1 MTPEQYL
8 QLVDAKPPGLLSG
21 YNPPPFS
28 GLTAQQQQK
37 LQSQP
42 QAPVRPRAQGILGGI
57 MGALQGAG
65 KAIYGDDDITRLRRQ
80 NAFQAMTLNPNQTL
94 IASNAAQIQRLQERQ
109 DIANRSAQ
117 MASILRRSPGG
128 EPYAEILEQVPGM
141 DPEQV
146 WANYSSEVLNKET
159 YETITGEALNEKY
172 NVTTYE
178 PGDLFKVNSKT
189 GETTRIQGGE
199 NPLREERLMEW
210 ASQNKENMDFLRMLN
225 PDPYPTQS
233 EFLAAGFYD
242 RLNQANEELN
252 ASIDVDG
259 QAIPLEMMGTRY
271 TQDFISDIA
280 PGRLARLMLD
290 DNYRLY
296 DQAKRNFINAVLRR
310 ESGAAIAPSE
320 FASANMQYFPEPGDS
335 QPVIDQKRRNREIV
349 IQGMA
354 RESGRV
360 TGQDSQATQSQT
372 ENKTQTQTVQRN
384 GSTVSFVLPGGVNTV
399 RTFPTEEAA
408 MQFEKA
414 LLESLG
420 ADQ

>member
-1 MTPEQYL
+1 
-8 QLVDAKPPGLLSG
+8 
-21 YNPPPFS
+21 
-28 GLTAQQQQK
+28 
-37 LQSQP
+37 
-42 QAPVRPRAQGILGGI
+42 
-57 MGALQGAG
+57 
-65 KAIYGDDDITRLRRQ
+65 
-80 NAFQAMTLNPNQTL
+80 
-94 IASNAAQIQRLQERQ
+94 
-109 DIANRSAQ
+109 
-117 MASILRRSPGG
+117 
-128 EPYAEILEQVPGM
+128 
-141 DPEQV
+141 
-146 WANYSSEVLNKET
+146 
-159 YETITGEALNEKY
+159 
-172 NVTTYE
+172 
-178 PGDLFKVNSKT
+178 
-189 GETTRIQGGE
+189 
-199 NPLREERLMEW
+199 
-210 ASQNKENMDFLRMLN
+210 MLN